1 MDVEV
6 VPSHFSESSSCK
18 DAVQRCVLCCRM
30 TLFFSRHVMK
40 CTITL
45 QKCLKVTSSIRGFP
59 LCQKLYQYASFSIPK
74 DGSHGLSVWGQCFH
88 ILFLG
93 RCCAMLFHTL
103 LFCFWIKV
111 MEIAFLACYDAAK
124 KVVVFNSILFQQ
136 LQWNKLSGI
145 PNFLPS
151 HEAHSVPFQHLLLF
165 PCHVLLIS
173 NELINFSFFSL
184 GVKTALGWA

>member
-6 VPSHFSESSSCK
+6 VPSHSSESSSCK

-40 CTITL
+40 CTITF

-145 PNFLPS
+145 PTFYHLMKHTVFHSSICCFFPVMCCLSLMSSSIFPSFLL
-151 HEAHSVPFQHLLLF
+151 V
-165 PCHVLLIS
+165 
-173 NELINFSFFSL
+173 
-184 GVKTALGWA
+184 